1 MWGPSLA
8 DAKISELPDGGTIQ
22 PSDQV
27 PVNRAGTTVRATGA
41 ATASGQTIRASTT
54 QISPAELLALSA
66 TPVQLVAAPG
76 PGEVI
81 VPVSIIASLGPATA
95 PYTSDGG
102 FTGLAAAS
110 LGSTWLDIN
119 SWLANDPGD
128 SRALR
133 VASNDADISRLVWLD
148 FGINYVDQP
157 LMLMSS
163 SNLASGD
170 GPLSLTVF
178 YVVIDGVS

>member
-1 MWGPSLA
+1 MTAFNEQIETALGKYDTRDLLA
-8 DAKISELPDGGTIQ
+8 VVATRVL
-22 PSDQV
+22 
-27 PVNRAGTTVRATGA
+27 AAATGGGGSQTLRA
-41 ATASGQTIRASTT
+41 ATT
-54 QISPAELLALSA
+54 QISSAELLALSA
-66 TPVQLVAAPG
+66 TPVQLIAAPV
-76 PGEVI
+76 PGKVI
-81 VPVSIIASLGPATA
+81 VPVNVVAVLGPATA

-102 FTGLAAAS
+102 FTGLATS
-110 LGSTWLDIN
+110 LNSTWDDMN
-119 SWLANDPGD
+119 SWLVNDPGD

-133 VASNDADISRLVWLD
+133 VASINAGISRLVWPD
-148 FGINYVDQP
+148 FGINYAGQA